1 MLTETPPAA
10 ARKSPSWEDDYSL
23 VLVVLDTV
31 AILAAAVAATWIR
44 FGGTVPQVAGVSY
57 TFVPVALVPAWILV
71 LLASRAYEPRYL
83 GTGSEEFKR
92 VFNASV
98 RFTALAALFAYT
110 AKLALSRGF
119 LGGTLIMGTA
129 LLLLERYAARKV
141 VHLQRTRGRW
151 THKVLAVGDDEH
163 VRDLATQLERDRY
176 AGYQFAGS
184 CAPDGVHEALARTG
198 ADTVAVTASPGISSD
213 VLRRLAWSLEGR
225 GVDFVVAPALTNVAG
240 PRINIRPVAGL
251 PLLHVE
257 EPELTGGRQ
266 LLKSTVEVVVAT
278 LALLV
283 LSPLLLVIA
292 LVVRLETHGP
302 PLFRQ
307 VRVGRR
313 GERFELY
320 KFRSMVLD
328 AEDQLDALLAAN
340 EADAGMLFKLRRD
353 PRVTRVGR
361 WLRRYSVD
369 ELPQLLNVVRGDMA
383 LVGPRPPLP
392 AEVEKYGSDVRRRL
406 LVKPGITGLWQ
417 VNGRSDLTWEE
428 SVRLDL
434 YYVENWSLALDAMII
449 WKTLFAVLRGRGA
462 Y

>member
-1 MLTETPPAA
+1 
-10 ARKSPSWEDDYSL
+10 
-23 VLVVLDTV
+23 
-31 AILAAAVAATWIR
+31 
-44 FGGTVPQVAGVSY
+44 
-57 TFVPVALVPAWILV
+57 
-71 LLASRAYEPRYL
+71 
-83 GTGSEEFKR
+83 
-92 VFNASV
+92 
-98 RFTALAALFAYT
+98 
-110 AKLALSRGF
+110 
-119 LGGTLIMGTA
+119 MGTA

-151 THKVLAVGDDEH
+151 THTVLAVGDDEH

-176 AGYQFAGS
+176 AGYQFVGC
-184 CAPDGVHEALARTG
+184 CAPEGVHEALARTG

-213 VLRRLAWSLEGR
+213 VLRRLAWSLEGL

-240 PRINIRPVAGL
+240 PRIHIRPVAGL

-361 WLRRYSVD
+361 WLRRYSLD

-392 AEVEKYGSDVRRRL
+392 GEVERDESDVRRRL